1 MLKGKKIILGITGS
15 IAAYKA
21 AFLCRLLIKNG
32 AEVQVVM
39 TQSASAFISPLS
51 LSTLSKKPVV
61 INMFDEQSNWN
72 NHVNL
77 GLWADL
83 MLVAPSSANTIAKMS
98 NGICDNLLL
107 AVYLSA
113 KCPVCIA
120 PAMDLDMWKHPS
132 NQRNLTTLK
141 GDGVKVIPVGKGELA
156 SGLNGEGRM
165 AEPEEII
172 SYIQDEFFKK

>member
-21 AFLCRLLIKNG
+21 AFMCRLLIKNG

-39 TQSASAFISPLS
+39 TQSASAFISPLT
-51 LSTLSKKPVV
+51 LSTLSKKLVV
-61 INMFDEQSNWN
+61 LNMFDEQSNWN

-83 MLVAPSSANTIAKMS
+83 MLVAPCSANTMAKMA

-132 NQRNLTTLK
+132 NKRNLATLQQ
-141 GDGVKVIPVGKGELA
+141 DRVTIIPVGKGELA

-165 AEPEEII
+165 AEPEEIVTFV
-172 SYIQDEFFKK
+172 QDEFFK

>member
-1 MLKGKKIILGITGS
+1 MLKGKKIVLGVTGS

-21 AFLCRLLIKNG
+21 AYLCRLLVKNE

-39 TQSASAFISPLS
+39 TQSASVFVSPLTF
-51 LSTLSKKPVV
+51 STLSKKPA
-61 INMFDEQSNWN
+61 IISMFDEGSNWN

-83 MLVAPSSANTIAKMS
+83 MLLAPASANSIAKMA
-98 NGICDNLLL
+98 NGLCDNLLL

-113 KCPVCIA
+113 KCPVAIA

-132 NQRNLTTLK
+132 TQRNIQTLQQ
-141 GDGVKVIPVGKGELA
+141 DGVKVIPVGNGELA
-156 SGLNGEGRM
+156 SGLNGEGRL
-165 AEPEEII
+165 AEPEEILSFI
-172 SYIQDEFFKK
+172 INEFFKK